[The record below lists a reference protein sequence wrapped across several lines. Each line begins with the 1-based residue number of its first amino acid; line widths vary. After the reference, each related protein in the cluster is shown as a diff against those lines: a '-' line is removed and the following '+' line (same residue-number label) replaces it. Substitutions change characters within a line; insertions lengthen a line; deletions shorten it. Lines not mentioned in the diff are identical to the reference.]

1 MARKVTHMSL
11 EGGVLFF
18 EDGTEVSGI
27 SVEMIKAAPDLLREL
42 RTAETTLR
50 WAVQESAGRVK
61 AEIRGG
67 WLHHATQ
74 ACSVIH
80 KATGETIK

>member
-27 SVEMIKAAPDLLREL
+27 SVEMIKALPSLIVMCKLLRKSI
-42 RTAETTLR
+42 RH
-50 WAVQESAGRVK
+50 SALCLAPK
-61 AEIRGG
+61 AFPCTCDADALWRDSEAI
-67 WLHHATQ
+67 L
-74 ACSVIH
+74 
-80 KATGETIK
+80 KATGEPV